1 MAMKEVKEDDA
12 LGAFREEMAGRSRRR
27 APSEEETPSWIWKIK
42 EEPIPGRSGRE
53 GLGNRESRGK
63 DPEAGPASEAGECQ
77 EWEESQSKGGRQR
90 WGWIGGYERGLHSGA
105 AGGHHQEEPSR
116 GVT

>member
-1 MAMKEVKEDDA
+1 MV
-12 LGAFREEMAGRSRRR
+12 RRSRKR

-42 EEPIPGRSGRE
+42 EEPIPGRSGRK
-53 GLGNRESRGK
+53 GRGKRKSKGK

-77 EWEESQSKGGRQR
+77 EWEESQSKRGRRR
-90 WGWIGGYERGLHSGA
+90 WGWTSECECGLHSCE
-105 AGGHHQEEPSR
+105 AGGHQKEASR